1 MHPRLAAAVAAGQ
14 LATLLSRRL
23 GIGGGTTAPGHL
35 VRVLDP
41 GAVSS
46 IAAGIPSG
54 SIVVTGTN
62 GKTTTSRMISTLLRR
77 AGLSVMHNRSGANLI
92 AGITSTLVNG
102 SSLAGHPRAD
112 VGLFEVDEATFPAAL
127 QELRPRLCVLTNLFR
142 DQLDRYGE
150 VDYLSRI
157 WRDALLR
164 LPESSTVLLNADDPR
179 IAGLAEGLTCRVLY
193 YGVEDR
199 SLAGPS
205 LSHAADSRFCLRCG
219 APYNY
224 DVAFYSHI
232 GHYRCL

>member
-102 SSLAGHPRAD
+102 S
-112 VGLFEVDEATFPAAL
+112 
-127 QELRPRLCVLTNLFR
+127 
-142 DQLDRYGE
+142 
-150 VDYLSRI
+150 
-157 WRDALLR
+157 
-164 LPESSTVLLNADDPR
+164 
-179 IAGLAEGLTCRVLY
+179 
-193 YGVEDR
+193 
-199 SLAGPS
+199 
-205 LSHAADSRFCLRCG
+205 
-219 APYNY
+219 
-224 DVAFYSHI
+224 
-232 GHYRCL
+232 